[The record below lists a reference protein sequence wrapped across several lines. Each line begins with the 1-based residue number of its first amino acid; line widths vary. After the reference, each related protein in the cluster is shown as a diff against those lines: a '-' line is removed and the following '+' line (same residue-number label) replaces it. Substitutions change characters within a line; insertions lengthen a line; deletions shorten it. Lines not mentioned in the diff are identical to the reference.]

1 MAPEPAGALGLDADG
16 LREAQAAAARR
27 EAAEWAKPD
36 LLDRLE
42 AIRYRHVLVDDPQLA
57 AANMAR
63 VEQATA
69 YWTMAIAARIG
80 SAFDQR
86 LLYPTAGLPP
96 APAMA
101 ELDDRLEALAYQ
113 HVLVDD
119 PYLAQ
124 LNLDTTASTVREW
137 SSDLG
142 PSVDTEL
149 VPADVDIDLAGA
161 QRWAFAHG
169 LSHTP
174 DLTSAAPVIEPPALD
189 GLGID
194 M

>member
-1 MAPEPAGALGLDADG
+1 MAALD
-16 LREAQAAAARR
+16 E
-27 EAAEWAKPD
+27 
-36 LLDRLE
+36 RL
-42 AIRYRHVLVDDPQLA
+42 A
-57 AANMAR
+57 
-63 VEQATA
+63 
-69 YWTMAIAARIG
+69 
-80 SAFDQR
+80 
-86 LLYPTAGLPP
+86 
-96 APAMA
+96 
-101 ELDDRLEALAYQ
+101 ALAYQ

-142 PSVDTEL
+142 RSVDTEL
-149 VPADVDIDLAGA
+149 VQADVDADLAGA

-169 LSHTP
+169 LTHTP